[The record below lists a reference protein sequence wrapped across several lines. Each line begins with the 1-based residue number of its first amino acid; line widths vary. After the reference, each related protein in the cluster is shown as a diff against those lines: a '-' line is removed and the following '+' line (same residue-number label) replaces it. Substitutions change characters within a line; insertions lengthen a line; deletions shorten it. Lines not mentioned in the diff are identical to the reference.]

1 MHYSQKLIF
10 SSCRM
15 KISSFFVDKECV
27 RNPYL
32 INVFC
37 PNNQFFKTWTNV
49 ERETLVPPKLTEV
62 HIQREI
68 LQIYQKFKY
77 LGLSNNKDQ
86 QHIFSEISHVKLNSW
101 WCIMKLFQCSL
112 HTMLCFLG
120 IYEYI
125 FTSYWYSKIIENLLY
140 ANPPVQR
147 EMHWKYFFIKLTMR
161 YVRQKSYICALQYSL
176 MRISHFTLYLKAKSK
191 KTYL

>member
-1 MHYSQKLIF
+1 MTKNVSGTHIWLMYSAPTTNF
-10 SSCRM
+10 SRPGRM
-15 KISSFFVDKECV
+15 LNDRRSSRQNWRKYISNVKSYRYTKHLSIRVYQIIKI
-27 RNPYL
+27 N
-32 INVFC
+32 NVF
-37 PNNQFFKTWTNV
+37 F
-49 ERETLVPPKLTEV
+49 
-62 HIQREI
+62 H
-68 LQIYQKFKY
+68 
-77 LGLSNNKDQ
+77 
-86 QHIFSEISHVKLNSW
+86 EISHVKLNSW

-191 KTYL
+191 KTYLYKYFFILILC